1 MKSIAVFNNKGG
13 VGKTTL
19 LCNLS
24 SFFQSKGKRVLV
36 IDADPQ
42 CNASTYLLK
51 EDDYLRILLEDK
63 TTIYSIFQP
72 VKEGR
77 GYLAK
82 DSIPIHESSGFD
94 VDIIVGDPKLSL
106 LEDLLSQDW
115 VSCKGGDSRG
125 LRTTLILYDLL
136 FKVKDDYDY
145 VFFDVGPS
153 LGAINRVVL
162 MACDFFIMPMSTDIF
177 SIQAISNIAESV
189 RNWKSDFERGL
200 SDYSAKEKCDFLI
213 DGNRVA
219 PKLSFLGYVLQQ
231 YVAKTVS
238 GEVRPVKAY
247 ERIIEQVPEK
257 IKAELADLYDDSL
270 SEQSLLLG
278 SIPNFNSLIPL
289 SQMANKPIFKLAG
302 NDGVVGAH
310 FTKVKEF
317 GEVIEQIANN
327 VTRNIDCYDQM
338 AR

>member
-1 MKSIAVFNNKGG
+1 MKAIAIFNNKGG

-24 SFFQSKGKRVLV
+24 SFFQFQDKRVLV

-42 CNASTYLLK
+42 CNASTYLLE
-51 EDDYLRILLEDK
+51 EDDYLRILVDDK
-63 TTIYSIFQP
+63 STIYNIFQP
-72 VKEGR
+72 VKEGT
-77 GYLAK
+77 GYLDK
-82 DSIPIHESSGFD
+82 EDIPIHESAGFYVD
-94 VDIIVGDPKLSL
+94 VIVGDPKLSL

-115 VSCKGGDSRG
+115 VSCKGGESRG

-136 FKVKDDYDY
+136 NKIKDDYDY

-177 SIQAISNIAESV
+177 SIQAINNIAESV
-189 RNWKSDFERGL
+189 RNWKSDFNRGL
-200 SDYSAKEKCDFLI
+200 SDYSSKEHKEFLI
-213 DGNRVA
+213 EGNPVSI
-219 PKLSFLGYVLQQ
+219 KLSFLGYVLQQ

-257 IKAELADLYDDSL
+257 IRVELADLYNERVADYL
-270 SEQSLLLG
+270 RLG
-278 SIPNFNSLIPL
+278 NIPNFNSLIPL
-289 SQMANKPIFKLAG
+289 SQMANKPIFKLVG
-302 NDGVVGAH
+302 GDGVVGAH
-310 FTKVKEF
+310 FSKVKEY
-317 GEVIEQIANN
+317 GDVIKEIANN
-327 VTRNIDCYDQM
+327 ITRNIELYD
-338 AR
+338 